1 MAPQKKGGAGGED
14 FSSPL
19 LEDEDQG
26 TASLL
31 IDDSPDSL
39 LVLANRLQK
48 ALDARSSSAGLKSLS
63 RVKKH

>member
-1 MAPQKKGGAGGED
+1 MAPQKKGSAGGED
-14 FSSPL
+14 FSSAL
-19 LEDEDQG
+19 LEDEVQG
-26 TASLL
+26 TANLL

-48 ALDARSSSAGLKSLS
+48 ALDARNSSAGLKNQS